1 MLSVPLF
8 IVLWTAAGFFKEGI
22 CAVQISRP
30 LRLAKI
36 VGFSW
41 ENCGKADDPAVMKSL
56 DLSPDPI
63 NIPGDLTASAAGTTS
78 VPLVSPL
85 SLNVTLEKEVAGFWV
100 KVPCVDELGSCHYQ
114 DICEIL
120 NQLIP
125 PGQSCP
131 EPLHTYA
138 LPCHCPF
145 KTKKLSGRKK
155 CGRKRCT
162 TNQENHS
169 LMRIVKQNRFKNL
182 SELHKEWTEAGV
194 KASRATTH
202 RRVKE
207 FGYSCRIPLV
217 KPLLNHRQ
225 RQRCLTWAK
234 EKKNRTVAQ
243 WSKVLFSDESKFCIS
258 FGNQGPR
265 VWRKG
270 GEAHSPSCLKSTVKF
285 PQSVM
290 IWGAMSS
297 AAVGPLCFLKTKV
310 TAPVY
315 QEILENFMLPS
326 ADQLFEDADFIFQ
339 QDLAPAH
346 TAKSTKSWLNDHG
359 VGVLDWPANSPD
371 LNPIENLWGI
381 VKRKMR
387 NKRPKNA
394 DELTATVKETW
405 ASIPPQQCHKL
416 ITSMPRRIEAVIKAK
431 GAPTEY

>member
-1 MLSVPLF
+1 
-8 IVLWTAAGFFKEGI
+8 
-22 CAVQISRP
+22 
-30 LRLAKI
+30 
-36 VGFSW
+36 
-41 ENCGKADDPAVMKSL
+41 
-56 DLSPDPI
+56 
-63 NIPGDLTASAAGTTS
+63 
-78 VPLVSPL
+78 
-85 SLNVTLEKEVAGFWV
+85 
-100 KVPCVDELGSCHYQ
+100 
-114 DICEIL
+114 
-120 NQLIP
+120 
-125 PGQSCP
+125 
-131 EPLHTYA
+131 
-138 LPCHCPF
+138 
-145 KTKKLSGRKK
+145 
-155 CGRKRCT
+155 
-162 TNQENHS
+162 
-169 LMRIVKQNRFKNL
+169 MRIVKQNRFKNL

-225 RQRCLTWAK
+225 RQRHLTWTK
-234 EKKNRTVAQ
+234 EKKNWTVAQ

-270 GEAHSPSCLKSTVKF
+270 GEAHSPSCLKYSVKF
-285 PQSVM
+285 PQSVL

-297 AAVGPLCFLKTKV
+297 AGVCPLWFLKTNV
-310 TAPVY
+310 TVPVY
-315 QEILENFMLPS
+315 QGILEHFMLPS
-326 ADQLFEDADFIFQ
+326 ADQLFEDAGLGLFHF
-339 QDLAPAH
+339 PAGFGTCPH
-346 TAKSTKSWLNDHG
+346 SQKHELNDHG

-394 DELTATVKETW
+394 DELKATVKETW

-431 GAPTEY
+431 GAPTKY